1 MNHQRK
7 PRLGLVRPL
16 PFPLDQLLKP
26 PDAILRNG
34 PIVRRSAAARN
45 GRTRREC
52 PDETGEFSYETGP
65 ETRAV

>member
-16 PFPLDQLLKP
+16 PLPLDQILKP
-26 PDAILRNG
+26 PDAFLRNG

-45 GRTRREC
+45 GSNAEDKGALPLKLWSKSDVGLC
-52 PDETGEFSYETGP
+52 
-65 ETRAV
+65 